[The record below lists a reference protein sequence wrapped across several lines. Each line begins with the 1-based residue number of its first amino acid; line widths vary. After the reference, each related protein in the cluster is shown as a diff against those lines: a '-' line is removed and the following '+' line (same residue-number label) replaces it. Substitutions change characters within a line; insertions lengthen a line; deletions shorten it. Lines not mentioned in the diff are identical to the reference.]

1 MSAASFAWNPAAF
14 MAATKAYRRAHP
26 VTVEQTHRHR
36 QEARGR
42 QDLDAPRISSAPP
55 SRGRRDRRP
64 VVELARKAAIATP
77 MTDAIHAL
85 IAERAKHL
93 DR

>member
-1 MSAASFAWNPAAF
+1 
-14 MAATKAYRRAHP
+14 
-26 VTVEQTHRHR
+26 
-36 QEARGR
+36 
-42 QDLDAPRISSAPP
+42 
-55 SRGRRDRRP
+55 